1 MEEKCSMCG
10 NVAKIVGVVILAVGI
25 ALGGGLIGKG
35 FYKGR
40 GVDRYVTVKGLAE
53 VQVTADKAFWPIR
66 FSVTGDDLTTVMN
79 DIRANEKIVRAF
91 LVDHGIKNEDITV
104 NNFEVTDKNAD
115 PYRSSDYSGAR
126 YIVNQVLMART
137 DEPEKIATALQ
148 AVGQLTEAGVIVTSN
163 YYGMQPS
170 YLFTKLNDLKP
181 QMIADAT
188 ANARVAAEQFAK
200 DSGSNLGSIR
210 RANQGQFQILPRD
223 QMDSAMEQ
231 QQINKVV
238 RVVTTIEYQLLD

>member
-10 NVAKIVGVVILAVGI
+10 NVAKIVAVIILAVGI
-25 ALGGGLIGKG
+25 ALGGCFIGNG
-35 FYKGR
+35 FYKSR

-53 VQVTADKAFWPIR
+53 VSVTADMAFWPIR
-66 FSVTGDDLTTVMN
+66 FSVVGDDLTAAMN
-79 DIRANEKIVRAF
+79 NIRENERIVRKF
-91 LVDHGIKNEDITV
+91 LVDHGIDAADITV
-104 NNFEVTDKNAD
+104 NNFEVSDRRAD
-115 PYRSSDYSGAR
+115 PYNNNNEGSR
-126 YIVNQVLMART
+126 YIINQVLMART
-137 DEPEKIATALQ
+137 DEPGKIATALQ
-148 AVGQLTEAGVIVTSN
+148 NVAQLTEAGVILTSN
-163 YYGMQPS
+163 YYGMQPN

-188 ANARVAAEQFAK
+188 ANARVSAEQFAK
-200 DSGSNLGSIR
+200 DSGSTLGTIR

-223 QMDSAMEQ
+223 QMESASEQ

>member
-10 NVAKIVGVVILAVGI
+10 NVAKIVAVIILAVGI
-25 ALGGGLIGKG
+25 ALGGCFIGNG
-35 FYKGR
+35 FYKSR

-53 VQVTADKAFWPIR
+53 VSVTADMAFWPIR
-66 FSVTGDDLTTVMN
+66 FSVAGDDLTAAMN
-79 DIRANEKIVRAF
+79 NIRENERIVRKF
-91 LVDHGIKNEDITV
+91 LVDHGIDAADITV
-104 NNFEVTDKNAD
+104 NNFEVSDRRAD
-115 PYRSSDYSGAR
+115 PYNNNNEGSR
-126 YIVNQVLMART
+126 YIINQVLMART
-137 DEPEKIATALQ
+137 DEPGKIATALQ
-148 AVGQLTEAGVIVTSN
+148 NVAQLTEAGVILTSN
-163 YYGMQPS
+163 YYGMQPN

-188 ANARVAAEQFAK
+188 ANARVSAEQFAK
-200 DSGSNLGSIR
+200 DSGSTLGTIR

-223 QMDSAMEQ
+223 QMESASEQ